1 MKIDPDLYRKS
12 KSIIPDRTK
21 DYEDYLRRRISV
33 SNRAELLKLEIEE
46 CDAKRE
52 SLMKEYDLEMELQAQ
67 IQTEQKSLEEVTEL
81 VIGIIN
87 NLGYIGLDRLEDI
100 AELHNVSLAELKK
113 SIPPELQEKFV
124 KYHLEPPSNIAEI
137 EGI

>member
-33 SNRAELLKLEIEE
+33 SNRAELLKLKIEE

-124 KYHLEPPSNIAEI
+124 KYHLEPPNNIAQI